1 MAIFEMNKYLPK
13 EEGNTEDNIES
24 KGKEVKEVKIA
35 KLGER
40 SASEVIAKALIEALR
55 KEDIELI
62 EKPKD
67 SGNGVFSNIKIV
79 STEDINNDFRGAVNF
94 IDDNDI
100 IVTDMSLP
108 NTTNERMF
116 DDLINEKGNVVYRD
130 LGKAASELYDRV
142 EGVIPEVHD
151 DTTQDLSNED
161 IKLQDLFPGDKVPV
175 DGIMHEVV
183 FRDSYIIVFREETQH
198 PCTKEN
204 YLVVDCPK
212 GV

>member
-13 EEGNTEDNIES
+13 EEGTTEDNIES

-62 EKPKD
+62 ERPKD

-79 STEDINNDFRGAVNF
+79 STEDINTDFRGAVNF

-100 IVTDMSLP
+100 VVTDMNLP

-116 DDLINEKGNVVYRD
+116 DDIINERGNVVYRD
-130 LGKAASELYDRV
+130 LGKAARELYDRV
-142 EGVIPEVHD
+142 EGVVPEVRDNVSESVID
-151 DTTQDLSNED
+151 DV
-161 IKLQDLFPGDKVPV
+161 KLQDLFPGDKVPV
-175 DGIMHEVV
+175 NDIMHEVV
-183 FRDSYIIVFREETQH
+183 FRDSFVIVFREETDH

-204 YLVVDCPK
+204 YLVIDCPK